1 MNQIKYLISCTCLI
15 IAASLLLFSYSCN
28 RPRSKKD
35 ISSVKND
42 SLVSHFKPQ
51 PQKVKKQNV
60 NTLEIGDNA
69 PDFNLPDVNGRFYN
83 LKDFND
89 AKVLVIIFTCNH
101 CPTAQAYEDR
111 IIRFTQEYK
120 DKGVSVVAIMP
131 NSSFGLLPEECGY
144 SDLDDSYESMV
155 IRAKDKS
162 FNFPYLYDGDNQAV
176 SIDYGPAA
184 TPHAFVFDNRRKL
197 VYAGRIDA
205 SEKPG
210 TGNAEDLCNA
220 VNVLLA
226 GKTIE
231 NPVSK
236 AFGCSVKWAWKTD
249 WTDKVNN
256 DWNNKLVTLLEVDR
270 DFIKEVIANKS
281 DKLILVNVWATWCAP
296 CVFEYPELIK
306 LHRMYRNRAFEFV
319 SVSADKPEKRDDV
332 LKFLQ
337 SNNSAISNY
346 IYNSNNSYEL
356 IESIDPQWSGAIPYT
371 LLIEPEGKIIYKNQG
386 IVDILEL
393 RKIIV
398 EHPLLGRY
406 Y

>member
-1 MNQIKYLISCTCLI
+1 MSRIKYLIKYTCLI
-15 IAASLLLFSYSCN
+15 IGVSLLLFSYSCDSPGN
-28 RPRSKKD
+28 KKD
-35 ISSVKND
+35 TSAVKSD
-42 SLVSHFKPQ
+42 SIVSTFKPQ
-51 PQKVKKQNV
+51 PKKVEKQNV
-60 NTLEIGDNA
+60 TTLEIGDNA
-69 PDFNLPDVNGRFYN
+69 PDFNLPDVNGRFYS
-83 LKDFND
+83 LKDFRD

-111 IIRFTQEYK
+111 IIQFTHEYK
-120 DKGVSVVAIMP
+120 DKGVSVVTIMP
-131 NSSFGLLPEECGY
+131 NSSYSLLLEECGY

-176 SIDYGPAA
+176 SINYGPAA
-184 TPHAFVFDNRRKL
+184 TPHAFVFDKRRKL
-197 VYAGRIDA
+197 AYTGRIDA

-210 TGNAEDLCNA
+210 TGNAEDLRNA
-220 VNVLLA
+220 VNALLT

-231 NPVSK
+231 NPVNK
-236 AFGCSVKWAWKTD
+236 VFGCSVKWAWKTD

-256 DWNNKLVTLLEVDR
+256 DWNNKLVMLLEVDR
-270 DFIKEVIANKS
+270 DFIKDVIANKS
-281 DKLILVNVWATWCAP
+281 DKLRLVNVWATWCAP
-296 CVFEYPELIK
+296 CVIEYPELIR
-306 LHRMYRNRAFEFV
+306 LHRMYQNRAFEFV
-319 SVSADKPEKRDDV
+319 SVSADKPEKRDAV

-337 SNNSAISNY
+337 SNNSAIRNY
-346 IYNSNNSYEL
+346 IYNSDNSYKL
-356 IESIDPQWSGAIPYT
+356 IESIDPQWSGPIPYT
-371 LLIEPEGKIIYKNQG
+371 LLIEPGGKIIYKNQG

>member
-1 MNQIKYLISCTCLI
+1 MNRIKYLINYTCLL
-15 IAASLLLFSYSCN
+15 IAAFLLLFSYSCN
-28 RPRSKKD
+28 SPGNKKD
-35 ISSVKND
+35 TSSAKSD
-42 SLVSHFKPQ
+42 TIATTFKPQ
-51 PQKVKKQNV
+51 PQKIKQQDV

-69 PDFNLPDVNGRFYN
+69 PDFNLPDVNGRFYS
-83 LKDFND
+83 LKDFSD
-89 AKVLVIIFTCNH
+89 VKILVIIFTCNH

-111 IIRFTQEYK
+111 IIQFTREYK

-131 NSSFGLLPEECGY
+131 NSSYGLLPEECGY

-176 SIDYGPAA
+176 SIEYGPAA
-184 TPHAFVFDNRRKL
+184 TPHAFIFDNRRKL
-197 VYAGRIDA
+197 VYTGRIDE

-210 TGNAEDLCNA
+210 TGNAEDLRNA
-220 VNVLLA
+220 VNALLT

-231 NPVSK
+231 NPVNK
-236 AFGCSVKWAWKTD
+236 AFGCSIKWAWKTD

-256 DWNNKLVTLLEVDR
+256 DWNNKLVMLLEVDR
-270 DFIKEVIANKS
+270 DFLKDVIANNS
-281 DKLILVNVWATWCAP
+281 DKLRLVNVWATWCAP
-296 CVFEYPELIK
+296 CVIEYPELIK
-306 LHRMYRNRAFEFV
+306 LHRMYQNRAFEFV
-319 SVSADKPEKRDDV
+319 SVSADKPEKRDNV

-337 SNNSAISNY
+337 SNNSAIRNY
-346 IYNSNNSYEL
+346 IYNSDNSYEL